1 MWANRRRAAVFLE
14 VLDVFDLGS
23 SDEGRIGPPAGRRA
37 PHPDVDEVYE
47 VASGVDDCGD
57 LCSGSSSDRVGAG
70 VFDEPV
76 SSSALTGVLESLFAD
91 GGDDFRPSVVVR
103 DGVHPLA
110 VGWCGHVLKVPL
122 PFGFSGLRGVSQIWD
137 KEFHDS
143 LTPTVRL
150 RI

>member
-23 SDEGRIGPPAGRRA
+23 SDEGRIGPPAEGRA
-37 PHPDVDEVYE
+37 PHPDVYEVYE

-57 LCSGSSSDRVGAG
+57 LRSGSSSDRVGAG

-76 SSSALTGVLESLFAD
+76 SRFALTGVLESLFAD
-91 GGDDFRPSVVVR
+91 GGDDLRPSVVVR